1 MAAESRDPLSA
12 LLLVGR
18 AAPPTLVRHL
28 AATRALLSTLRRSSL
43 FAVADARDA
52 ASLSALP
59 VELGGTLR
67 SLGLVAAAHTPR
79 PAYLPPRVRYI
90 SILEPA
96 DSSQPASSLGRQ
108 GQGRS
113 VPSRMRVKEGARLQW
128 HKLLQAWRLMEAHER
143 SVNVSF
149 ELVVKLR
156 FDATPLEA
164 CGLPTGPTTP
174 LATYHSYRLL

>member
-1 MAAESRDPLSA
+1 MAAESRDPPSA

-18 AAPPTLVRHL
+18 AAPPTLARHL

-59 VELGGTLR
+59 VELGGALR

-79 PAYLPPRVRYI
+79 PAYLPPRVRYV

-96 DSSQPASSLGRQ
+96 DSLQPASSLGRQ
-108 GQGRS
+108 GQG
-113 VPSRMRVKEGARLQW
+113 PARMRVKEGARLQW

-143 SVNVSF
+143 S
-149 ELVVKLR
+149 
-156 FDATPLEA
+156 
-164 CGLPTGPTTP
+164 
-174 LATYHSYRLL
+174 